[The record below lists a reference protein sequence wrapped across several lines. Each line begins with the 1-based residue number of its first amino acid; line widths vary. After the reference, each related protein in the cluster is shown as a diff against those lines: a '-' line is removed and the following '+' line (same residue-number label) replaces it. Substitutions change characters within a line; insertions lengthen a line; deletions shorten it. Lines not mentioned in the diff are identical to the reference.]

1 MQTQESISLNTGQT
15 HYQHKS
21 PDRPYTAP
29 QTFQASTTFINTAL
43 LDSSSGSVCTS
54 LLPRWLSSEGCGS
67 YKDQLS
73 TLSDLYGTVFFLATP
88 CALNLTLPS
97 FWKAHFQRVLWKH
110 TLIQS
115 SLLSS
120 QSSLCALKC
129 LCLLYAKCVFSIIF
143 QAPGSRDLI
152 IYSF

>member
-1 MQTQESISLNTGQT
+1 MHFSKHLADSLPAQKSRQTL
-15 HYQHKS
+15 H
-21 PDRPYTAP
+21 
-29 QTFQASTTFINTAL
+29 
-43 LDSSSGSVCTS
+43 SSSDISSKYHVHKQGFARF
-54 LLPRWLSSEGCGS
+54 LLRFGVHILSPRWLSSEGYGS

-110 TLIQS
+110 TPIQS

-120 QSSLCALKC
+120 QTCLCAFKC
-129 LCLLYAKCVFSIIF
+129 LCLLYAKCVYSIIF